1 MQFSENNSTSGL
13 PIANRPYRTFT
24 KDEVD
29 VKKQLDALL
38 QAGIIKPSRSSY
50 AAPIALAF
58 KKEDNAHPQLC
69 VEYRKLNA
77 ITKLDVEPIP
87 RIMQF

>member
-1 MQFSENNSTSGL
+1 MLQTSTSVKGHCTPTTPNMRTDDHRSERL

-58 KKEDNAHPQLC
+58 KKEDNAHPQLY
-69 VEYRKLNA
+69 VE
-77 ITKLDVEPIP
+77 
-87 RIMQF
+87 